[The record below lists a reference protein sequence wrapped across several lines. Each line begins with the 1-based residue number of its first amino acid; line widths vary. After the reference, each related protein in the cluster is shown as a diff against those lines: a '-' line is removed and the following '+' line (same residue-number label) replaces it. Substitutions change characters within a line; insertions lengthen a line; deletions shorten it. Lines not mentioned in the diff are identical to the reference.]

1 MGIFVWVV
9 QMIQGNNTERVTSPC
24 SCPRCS
30 SPGPLISA
38 FDQQFHI
45 LPFLVPSIRSSPVT
59 AGALHL
65 TKACPF
71 SEKPAWTPSAKLSA
85 PFLHPCGKHG
95 PCHSF
100 LYLRL
105 MSLNRSRPFLPSI
118 HYATPESR
126 IFHNRRSWIFNW
138 VFKDFIY
145 LYQYL
150 CLFIHTHTHKYI
162 MSICVCTYTRVFV
175 YM

>member
-1 MGIFVWVV
+1 MSTLQLSRTSHIGIWPT
-9 QMIQGNNTERVTSPC
+9 ISHPAL
-24 SCPRCS
+24 S
-30 SPGPLISA
+30 SPFHKVFSSHSWCPPPHQSLPLWYS
-38 FDQQFHI
+38 
-45 LPFLVPSIRSSPVT
+45 VT
-59 AGALHL
+59 
-65 TKACPF
+65 F

-162 MSICVCTYTRVFV
+162 MSICVCTYTHVYLYTCRFNNSALVFFSH
-175 YM
+175 